1 MQILVMSW
9 NYPPTVGGIE
19 AVVGN
24 LVAGLRGRGHAVWV
38 VTGAH
43 PEAGEEEGVFR
54 AKGGGLPGY
63 VLYAFWR
70 GWGICRRNRP
80 DLILCGSV
88 VPAPAAWLL
97 SLWFRCPFVVLAH
110 GSDIL
115 HPNWVYQRAVRFLF
129 RRAARICANS
139 TPTGDLLRGIGIP
152 DERIDVVFPG
162 VRVQDFD
169 REPTSGVEELLARLG
184 RRPMLLSVGR
194 LIRRKGLLE
203 FVREVM
209 PALVRQFPEV
219 VLVIVGGDA
228 VRSLVHTERMGE
240 QIRAQAA
247 EIGLE
252 DHVVLTGPLSDPEVI
267 RLYFRS
273 DVFVL
278 PCLEIPGDVEGF
290 GIVFLEAA
298 LAGSP
303 AVATRVGGIPDA
315 VVDGETGL
323 LVPPG
328 DFEALAEAVGKLLAD
343 PERRARLAAAAATRA
358 RARFSWE
365 AVTAAYE
372 AAFRRCLPAE
382 GR

>member
-24 LVAGLRGRGHAVWV
+24 LVTGLRGRGHAMWV

-43 PEAGEEEGVFR
+43 PEATEEEGVFR
-54 AKGGGLPGY
+54 ATGGGLPGY
-63 VLYAFWR
+63 VAYAFWR
-70 GWGICRRNRP
+70 GWGICRRHRP
-80 DLILCGSV
+80 DLIVCGSV

-129 RRAARICANS
+129 RRAARVCANS
-139 TPTGDLLRGIGIP
+139 TPTGDLLRGIGMP
-152 DERIDVVFPG
+152 EERIDVVFPG
-162 VRVQDFD
+162 VRVQDFERAPATGAD
-169 REPTSGVEELLARLG
+169 ELVSRLG
-184 RRPMLLSVGR
+184 NRPMILSVGR

-203 FVREVM
+203 FVRESM
-209 PALVRQFPEV
+209 PELVRRFPDLMLV
-219 VLVIVGGDA
+219 VVGGDA
-228 VRSLVHTERMGE
+228 VRSLVHAERMGA
-240 QIRAQAA
+240 QIEAQAA
-247 EIGLE
+247 EVGLQ
-252 DHVVLTGPLSDPEVI
+252 DHVVLTGPLPDADVI

-278 PCLEIPGDVEGF
+278 PCLDIPGDVEGF

-323 LVPPG
+323 LLAPG
-328 DFEALAEAVGKLLAD
+328 DFEALADAVGRLIED
-343 PERRARLAAAAATRA
+343 PALRSRLAAAGASRA
-358 RARFSWE
+358 RENFSWE
-365 AVTAAYE
+365 TIAAAYE
-372 AAFRRCLPAE
+372 TAFRRCLGE
-382 GR
+382 GAG

>member
-1 MQILVMSW
+1 
-9 NYPPTVGGIE
+9 
-19 AVVGN
+19 
-24 LVAGLRGRGHAVWV
+24 
-38 VTGAH
+38 
-43 PEAGEEEGVFR
+43 
-54 AKGGGLPGY
+54 
-63 VLYAFWR
+63 
-70 GWGICRRNRP
+70 
-80 DLILCGSV
+80 
-88 VPAPAAWLL
+88 
-97 SLWFRCPFVVLAH
+97 
-110 GSDIL
+110 
-115 HPNWVYQRAVRFLF
+115 
-129 RRAARICANS
+129 
-139 TPTGDLLRGIGIP
+139 
-152 DERIDVVFPG
+152 
-162 VRVQDFD
+162 
-169 REPTSGVEELLARLG
+169 
-184 RRPMLLSVGR
+184 
-194 LIRRKGLLE
+194 
-203 FVREVM
+203 
-209 PALVRQFPEV
+209 
-219 VLVIVGGDA
+219 
-228 VRSLVHTERMGE
+228 MGE

-252 DHVVLTGPLSDPEVI
+252 DHVVLTGPLPDPEVI

-328 DFEALAEAVGKLLAD
+328 DFEALAEAVGRLLAD
-343 PERRARLAAAAATRA
+343 PELRARLAATAAARA
-358 RARFSWE
+358 RANFSWE